1 MRIYFW
7 RKNEVWYKNEW
18 NRQNR
23 EGVKMRDNYEA
34 ENYDYDEEC
43 YDTENYDQEEYD
55 EDEYKEPTPSWK
67 DTVLFGIVNIVCVLL
82 ATMTSIV
89 FLSSFLVILLMFGV
103 MFSAKCIVDDWKEGF
118 KTSAF
123 LCVIG
128 TLLNVAAALI
138 YVFTILAVTIGK
150 FIH

>member
-1 MRIYFW
+1 MG
-7 RKNEVWYKNEW
+7 KNEVWYKNEW

-23 EGVKMRDNYEA
+23 GGVKMRDNYEA

-43 YDTENYDQEEYD
+43 YETENYDREEYD
-55 EDEYKEPTPSWK
+55 NDEKEYKEPTPSWK
-67 DTVLFGIVNIVCVLL
+67 GTVIFGIVNIVCVLL
-82 ATMTSIV
+82 ATMTRTV
-89 FLSSFLVILLMFGV
+89 FFSSFLVILLMFGV

-138 YVFTILAVTIGK
+138 LAVTIGK
-150 FIH
+150 FIY

>member
-1 MRIYFW
+1 
-7 RKNEVWYKNEW
+7 
-18 NRQNR
+18 
-23 EGVKMRDNYEA
+23 MRDNYEA

-43 YDTENYDQEEYD
+43 YDIENYNREEYD
-55 EDEYKEPTPSWK
+55 NDEKEYKEPTPSWK
-67 DTVLFGIVNIVCVLL
+67 GTVIFGIVNIVCVLL
-82 ATMTSIV
+82 ATMTRTV
-89 FLSSFLVILLMFGV
+89 FFSSFLVILLMFGV

>member
-1 MRIYFW
+1 MG
-7 RKNEVWYKNEW
+7 KNEVWYKNEW

-23 EGVKMRDNYEA
+23 GGVKMRDNYEA
-34 ENYDYDEEC
+34 ENYDYDEE
-43 YDTENYDQEEYD
+43 Q
-55 EDEYKEPTPSWK
+55 YKEPTPSWK
-67 DTVLFGIVNIVCVLL
+67 GTVIFGIVNIVCVLL

>member
-1 MRIYFW
+1 
-7 RKNEVWYKNEW
+7 
-18 NRQNR
+18 
-23 EGVKMRDNYEA
+23 MRDNYEA

-43 YDTENYDQEEYD
+43 YETEDYNQEEYD
-55 EDEYKEPTPSWK
+55 EDEYDEEEYKEPTPSWK
-67 DTVLFGIVNIVCVLL
+67 DTVIFGIVNIVCVLL

-128 TLLNVAAALI
+128 TLLKVAAALI

>member
-1 MRIYFW
+1 
-7 RKNEVWYKNEW
+7 
-18 NRQNR
+18 
-23 EGVKMRDNYEA
+23 MRDNYEA

-67 DTVLFGIVNIVCVLL
+67 DTVIFGIVNIVCVLL
-82 ATMTSIV
+82 ATMTRTV
-89 FLSSFLVILLMFGV
+89 FFSSFLVILLMFGV

-150 FIH
+150 FIY

>member
-1 MRIYFW
+1 MKMTMMR
-7 RKNEVWYKNEW
+7 R
-18 NRQNR
+18 
-23 EGVKMRDNYEA
+23 
-34 ENYDYDEEC
+34 
-43 YDTENYDQEEYD
+43 
-55 EDEYKEPTPSWK
+55 EYKEPTPSWK
-67 DTVLFGIVNIVCVLL
+67 DTVIFGIVNIVCVLL

-150 FIH
+150 FIY

>member
-7 RKNEVWYKNEW
+7 GKMKFGTKMRGID
-18 NRQNR
+18 RTGG
-23 EGVKMRDNYEA
+23 GVKMRDNYEA
-34 ENYDYDEEC
+34 ENYDYDEER
-43 YDTENYDQEEYD
+43 YETEDYNQEEYD

-67 DTVLFGIVNIVCVLL
+67 GTVIFGIVNIVCVLL
-82 ATMTSIV
+82 ATMTRTV
-89 FLSSFLVILLMFGV
+89 FFSSFLVILLMFGV

>member
-1 MRIYFW
+1 
-7 RKNEVWYKNEW
+7 
-18 NRQNR
+18 
-23 EGVKMRDNYEA
+23 MRDNYEA

-55 EDEYKEPTPSWK
+55 EDEYEYKEPTPSWK
-67 DTVLFGIVNIVCVLL
+67 DTVIFGIVNIVCVLL

-138 YVFTILAVTIGK
+138 YGFTILAVTIGK
-150 FIH
+150 FIY